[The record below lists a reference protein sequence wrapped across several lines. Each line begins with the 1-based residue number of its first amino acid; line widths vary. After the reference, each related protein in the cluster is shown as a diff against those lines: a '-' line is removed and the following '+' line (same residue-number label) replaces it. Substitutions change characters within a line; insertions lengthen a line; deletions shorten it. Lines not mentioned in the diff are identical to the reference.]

1 MFKLKLNKKHVAYV
15 QKIKNKNLL
24 KLFVVIMYVW
34 NVLMNYLNKENNMS
48 VQNVDKK
55 IGLFQLTN
63 INIKD
68 HRLLILRVYEYISI

>member
-1 MFKLKLNKKHVAYV
+1 MMES
-15 QKIKNKNLL
+15 KNLL
-24 KLFVVIMYVW
+24 KLNVVIMYVW

>member
-1 MFKLKLNKKHVAYV
+1 MMES
-15 QKIKNKNLL
+15 KNLL

>member
-1 MFKLKLNKKHVAYV
+1 MES
-15 QKIKNKNLL
+15 KNLL

>member
-1 MFKLKLNKKHVAYV
+1 
-15 QKIKNKNLL
+15 
-24 KLFVVIMYVW
+24 MYVW

-63 INIKD
+63 INIRD

>member
-1 MFKLKLNKKHVAYV
+1 
-15 QKIKNKNLL
+15 
-24 KLFVVIMYVW
+24 MYVW

-63 INIKD
+63 INIKY
-68 HRLLILRVYEYISI
+68 HRLLRLGVYEYISI